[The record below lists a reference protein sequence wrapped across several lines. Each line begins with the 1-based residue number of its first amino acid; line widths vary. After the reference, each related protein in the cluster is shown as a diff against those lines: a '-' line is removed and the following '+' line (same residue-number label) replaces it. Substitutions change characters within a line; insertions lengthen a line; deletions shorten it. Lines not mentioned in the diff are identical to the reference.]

1 MRRKDQLRAAK
12 LMQVTR
18 RIKHGSSKARRMSPV
33 TRAADA
39 AREYRRQRS

>member
-12 LMQVTR
+12 LKQVAR
-18 RIKHGSSKARRMSPV
+18 RIKHGSAKARRMSPV

-39 AREYRRQRS
+39 GREYRRRQP